1 MSVFQAFSGY
11 LADIHLCYANAITLQ
26 DIIQYGLTI
35 FNTIG
40 DDRNTKL
47 NVSKIDQYR
56 FRYDWL
62 IFCTNIVM
70 YYKESRGLNIAFSR
84 N

>member
-47 NVSKIDQYR
+47 YVSKIDKYS
-56 FRYDWL
+56 FMYDWL
-62 IFCTNIVM
+62 IFCNNIGM
-70 YYKESRGLNIAFSR
+70 YYKEFVEFLLLVGI
-84 N
+84 

>member
-1 MSVFQAFSGY
+1 MFQAFSGY

-47 NVSKIDQYR
+47 NVSKIDNVDSGMICLYFVLILVCI
-56 FRYDWL
+56 FRL
-62 IFCTNIVM
+62 VG
-70 YYKESRGLNIAFSR
+70 K
-84 N
+84 

>member
-1 MSVFQAFSGY
+1 MFQAFSGY

-47 NVSKIDQYR
+47 NVSKIDTYN
-56 FRYDWL
+56 FMYDWL
-62 IFCTNIVM
+62 IFCTNIGM
-70 YYKESRGLNIAFSR
+70 YYKELPLYRDVKI
-84 N
+84 

>member
-1 MSVFQAFSGY
+1 MFQAFSGY

-47 NVSKIDQYR
+47 NVSKIDKYS
-56 FRYDWL
+56 FMYDWL
-62 IFCTNIVM
+62 IFCTNIGM
-70 YYKESRGLNIAFSR
+70 YYKELPLPRG
-84 N
+84 

>member
-1 MSVFQAFSGY
+1 MFQAFSGY

-47 NVSKIDQYR
+47 NVSKIDKYS
-56 FRYDWL
+56 FMYDWL
-62 IFCTNIVM
+62 IFYTNIGM
-70 YYKESRGLNIAFSR
+70 YYKYLEVEI
-84 N
+84 

>member
-1 MSVFQAFSGY
+1 MFQAFSGY

-35 FNTIG
+35 FNTKG

-47 NVSKIDQYR
+47 NVSKIDKYS
-56 FRYDWL
+56 F
-62 IFCTNIVM
+62 M
-70 YYKESRGLNIAFSR
+70 YV
-84 N
+84 

>member
-1 MSVFQAFSGY
+1 MFQAFSGY

-47 NVSKIDQYR
+47 NVSKIDKYS
-56 FRYDWL
+56 FMYDWL
-62 IFCTNIVM
+62 IFCNNIGM
-70 YYKESRGLNIAFSR
+70 YYKELPLSMYKVS
-84 N
+84 

>member
-1 MSVFQAFSGY
+1 MFQAFSGY

-40 DDRNTKL
+40 DDRNTKPNVQKL
-47 NVSKIDQYR
+47 INIASCMIGLYFVIILVCITKNRHSAYNVS
-56 FRYDWL
+56 
-62 IFCTNIVM
+62 
-70 YYKESRGLNIAFSR
+70 
-84 N
+84 

>member
-1 MSVFQAFSGY
+1 MFQAFSGY

-47 NVSKIDQYR
+47 NVSKIDKYS
-56 FRYDWL
+56 FMYDWL
-62 IFCTNIVM
+62 IFCNNIGM
-70 YYKESRGLNIAFSR
+70 YYKELPLSFLITWHMI
-84 N
+84 